1 MSLANKSQAT
11 RDGRSSSASRF
22 TLVDPARLSSGR
34 LGGYTFMK
42 IRHTT
47 VIAVVLGLLAVSW
60 LTNRTF
66 AQTSTNRSA
75 SSPALQKAKMI
86 KMDSFMVENLTLD
99 QVIDTLN
106 QQVALRHGGVELRL
120 AATAKE
126 KEKTLI
132 TVSLKKTSLAE
143 ILDRVAKAAD
153 LNLRYEPE

>member
-1 MSLANKSQAT
+1 MK
-11 RDGRSSSASRF
+11 
-22 TLVDPARLSSGR
+22 
-34 LGGYTFMK
+34 MK
-42 IRHTT
+42 IRYTT

-106 QQVALRHGGVELRL
+106 QQVAFRHGGIELRL

-126 KEKTLI
+126 KEQTPITLN
-132 TVSLKKTSLAE
+132 LQHTSLAE
-143 ILDRVAKAAD
+143 ILDRVAEAAD
-153 LNLRYEPE
+153 LNLMEEDNVIVLVPKKKAP